1 MNLQFFL
8 FCNFKPYVR
17 NLFPKTEK
25 PCFSF
30 RRVLEILWRSK
41 KHKQIEERKMT
52 CQFKNSKHLV
62 YEITS
67 FTPSMKISQSIEA
80 PAASASCK
88 PFVNNPKVAFLAL
101 VFFHFKII
109 LWISVVKEFEF
120 STLEASISVCFSF
133 KALPKISMSLPTTL
147 LNFSKSCSV
156 KMWVL
161 CLSVSLVKWSSVR
174 NKSIKN
180 FKWKRVCQRREFIH
194 SNKYFQYDL
203 TFTVSC
209 SCMIW
214 NIPNTDCWISSLKE
228 SLIFFG
234 DFFYNST
241 SKYYQIKWV
250 DK

>member
-1 MNLQFFL
+1 
-8 FCNFKPYVR
+8 
-17 NLFPKTEK
+17 
-25 PCFSF
+25 
-30 RRVLEILWRSK
+30 
-41 KHKQIEERKMT
+41 MT

-161 CLSVSLVKWSSVR
+161 CLPVSLVKWSSVR

-180 FKWKRVCQRREFIH
+180 FKWKRVCQRREVYTFKQIFSIWSDVYSFVFMH
-194 SNKYFQYDL
+194 DLKYTEYWLLNILIEGKLDL
-203 TFTVSC
+203 L
-209 SCMIW
+209 W
-214 NIPNTDCWISSLKE
+214 G
-228 SLIFFG
+228 FFL
-234 DFFYNST
+234 
-241 SKYYQIKWV
+241 Q
-250 DK
+250 